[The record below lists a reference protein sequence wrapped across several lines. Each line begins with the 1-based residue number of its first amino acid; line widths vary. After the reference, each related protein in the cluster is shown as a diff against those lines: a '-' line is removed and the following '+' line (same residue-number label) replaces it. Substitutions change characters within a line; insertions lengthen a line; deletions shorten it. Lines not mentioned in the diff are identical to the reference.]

1 MMPIYILQVTVEVIS
16 SKNKVKIFVFYFLDR
31 CIKNIYYMCICAN
44 KDIKD
49 FKMERIA
56 KHVKT
61 NLIWYSLLAI
71 GLGFGLHFIFPGFVR
86 KNTVLLKNIT
96 TVFVFLMIY
105 PMMINL
111 NLGKVVEIVKEP
123 KVILASVVYNFVVT
137 PLVSFVIAKLFL
149 HNADLTLGF
158 WLVMLIPGSSM
169 SIGYTGLADGDI
181 ETASIA
187 MGVNFL
193 LIPLML
199 PLLLHFATKGS
210 DVQIPI
216 RTLLLTILLVLIIPM
231 ILGYA
236 TRRFLMRKE
245 GEQGFKKFKHH
256 ISFITMISMLFVVVN
271 IFFMKAALL
280 ISHWQILIPLA
291 GVTLLYLVI
300 MLPLITW
307 SNKLLKIGYKRH
319 MGIVFLSTGK
329 NNGTAI
335 AIAMLGFNA
344 MVAIP
349 AAVLPIFQI
358 IFLVLYLQVVP
369 LVKKFYGY
377 QSKAS

>member
-1 MMPIYILQVTVEVIS
+1 
-16 SKNKVKIFVFYFLDR
+16 
-31 CIKNIYYMCICAN
+31 
-44 KDIKD
+44 
-49 FKMERIA
+49 MERIA

-71 GLGFGLHFIFPGFVR
+71 GLGFGLHFIFPGFVS
-86 KNTVLLKNIT
+86 KNKVLLKNIT

-123 KVILASVVYNFVVT
+123 KVILASIVYNFIIT
-137 PLVSFVIAKLFL
+137 PLVSFVIAKLLL

-307 SNKLLKIGYKRH
+307 SNKLLNIGYKRH

-369 LVKKFYGY
+369 FVKKIYGY
-377 QSKAS
+377 QSKAA